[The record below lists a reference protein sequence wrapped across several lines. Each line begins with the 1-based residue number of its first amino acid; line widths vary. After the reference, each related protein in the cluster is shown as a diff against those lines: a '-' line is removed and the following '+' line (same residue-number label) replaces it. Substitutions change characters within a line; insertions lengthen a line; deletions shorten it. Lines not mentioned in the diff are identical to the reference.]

1 MKICMEEERVE
12 RDVSRERERE
22 MGGGGCGGRKYLW
35 NRKTF
40 YNVR

>member
-12 RDVSRERERE
+12 RDVSRERERW
-22 MGGGGCGGRKYLW
+22 GGGCGGRKYLW